1 MRMRN
6 SLFARVLGGSLIF
19 WASFTVQEHHQI
31 IMVKVPLA
39 GEKVKI
45 LVSQSCLTLQPRGLY
60 LTRLLC
66 PWDSPGRNTGV
77 DCHDLL

>member
-19 WASFTVQEHHQI
+19 WASSTVQEYHQI
-31 IMVKVPLA
+31 IVVKVPLA
-39 GEKVKI
+39 GEKVKV
-45 LVSQSCLTLQPRGLY
+45 LVSQSCLTLRNLVD
-60 LTRLLC
+60 C
-66 PWDSPGRNTGV
+66 ISPGFSVHGIHQAGIL